1 MMTDGVK
8 HQEKEAQVQVMDVAE
23 MIANASEL

>member
-1 MMTDGVK
+1 MITDGVK